1 GPQVLDLSNNDRPT
15 IVEAIAMSGDLKLTA
30 KRYDILVIR
39 EEGGRRHS
47 YRLDIRDAD
56 IMNSPAYYL
65 AQNDIIYV
73 EPNTTAIQGYRRP
86 WYLSL
91 GMTVLGVGLTIYNLI
106 N

>member
-1 GPQVLDLSNNDRPT
+1 SDNDRPT
-15 IVEAIAMSGDLKLTA
+15 ILDAIASAGDLKITA
-30 KRYDILVIR
+30 KRDDILVTR
-39 EEGGRRHS
+39 EEEGKRHS

-65 AQNDIIYV
+65 AQNDIIYI
-73 EPNTTAIQGYRRP
+73 EPNTTGIQGNRST

-91 GMTVLGVGLTIYNLI
+91 GMTVVTVGLTIFNFF